1 MKFLECKVPP
11 ALLFAIS
18 TGLMWVTFKYL
29 KSFSFSHPIL
39 PWIAKA
45 LFSIGILIGIAGV
58 WEFWKKKT
66 TVDPHRPE
74 KASSF
79 VNSGIYQFTRNPMY
93 LGLLI
98 GLIGILFFFANPINI
113 LLVIGFILYMNRF
126 QIIPEERAM
135 TKKFGEDFLDYKES
149 VRRWI

>member
-1 MKFLECKVPP
+1 MKFLECKIPP
-11 ALLFAIS
+11 ALLFAIF
-18 TGLMWVTFKYL
+18 TGLMWVIFKYL

-58 WEFWKKKT
+58 REFWKRKT
-66 TVDPHRPE
+66 TVDPHRPD

-79 VNSGIYQFTRNPMY
+79 VKSGIYNYTRNPMY
-93 LGLLI
+93 LGLLV
-98 GLIGILFFFANPINI
+98 GLIGILFYFANPLNI
-113 LLVIGFILYMNRF
+113 LLLIGFVLYMNRF
-126 QIIPEERAM
+126 QINPEERAM
-135 TKKFGEDFLDYKES
+135 AKNFGEDFLEYKKS